1 MPNKL
6 SDHVDVKTL
15 RPWKPKAKEA
25 LLQTRLDRSF
35 RLEMAMVVGSDDKEA
50 TIQGE
55 EFLLKLC
62 ALIFPQP
69 KPFKQSEFVAY
80 QNSGIAQADTST
92 KQWALQ

>member
-1 MPNKL
+1 
-6 SDHVDVKTL
+6 
-15 RPWKPKAKEA
+15 
-25 LLQTRLDRSF
+25 
-35 RLEMAMVVGSDDKEA
+35 MVVGSDDEEA

-62 ALIFPQP
+62 ALIFPQH

-92 KQWALQ
+92 KQ